1 MKNITKF
8 MVVFLFTS
16 LLLIGC
22 GGGGDSAPV
31 SDTPPVVVKELGY
44 IVDSPVAGIGYSSD
58 KGDVGTTNED
68 GLFNYTSGAVVTFK
82 LGTLILGQVSTFNAD
97 KFLTI
102 QDLVGVDRNETTDAG
117 VLKIARLL
125 QSLDDDKNVSNG
137 ITISQ
142 AMKDLIT
149 QYIADNELTA
159 EESKIEN
166 IALTDIENFVVYV
179 VSETFL
185 SESEVIAHLDAEL
198 QTIINAD
205 SIGQDALYS
214 FKKDENNSIIIVK
227 NSYDD
232 VMVTTIKDAKYSSS
246 KILMAGDTNVFEIE
260 YIADGVILKYNGE
273 NEYVYTDGT
282 TLLVPRIPSE
292 YIGVWQEESYAINI
306 DVAYIYDDR
315 VDVYSFNTDTYEC
328 SILNELTST
337 EFTSLLQT
345 SIDTNLYIKAS
356 TTNLQAFETY
366 CGSYTPVQ
374 TAAVIRSIDLD
385 KFESNID
392 KTIGSSVMGALTD
405 LFGGTIAGTIATKVY
420 NFGLSKAKLIQDTS
434 RNIMEMSDK
443 VKRYVTG
450 TPITSNDTTAYD
462 NLQAKVSTN
471 QISETKDDISN
482 FEDNTNLQS
491 NNTFQDD
498 SFQYAQEDENA
509 TLQTTKI
516 VSYDENASKV
526 EEIPNYDENGTIVS
540 VTTRTNFDTSGTYS
554 ETVETV
560 TTSETNTSA
569 DTNISTEVHTCNSDV
584 GGDYSYSVSERF
596 IGYYLNGLEESITFN
611 ADGTGHV
618 IRNTTSVGSYNKDI
632 ASWGLVSFGSTNFLV
647 FVPSDKINETP
658 NCEIVHFDEYTGTI
672 RLDYGAL
679 YLIKQ

>member
-1 MKNITKF
+1 V
-8 MVVFLFTS
+8 VVFLFTS
-16 LLLIGC
+16 LLFLGC
-22 GGGGDSAPV
+22 GGGGGTGGSSAPV
-31 SDTPPVVVKELGY
+31 SDASPALKEIGY
-44 IVDSPVAGIGYSSD
+44 IVDSPIQGVMYSSD
-58 KGDVGTTNED
+58 KGDIGTTDKD

-82 LGTLILGQVSTFNAD
+82 LATLVLGQVSTFNAD

-102 QDLVGVDRNETTDAG
+102 QDLVGVDRNQTTDAK

-125 QSLDDDKNVSNG
+125 QSLDDDNNVSNG

-149 QYIADNELTA
+149 QYIADNELTT

-166 IALTDIENFVVYV
+166 IALTDIEYFVVYIA
-179 VSETFL
+179 SKTFL
-185 SESEVIAHLDAEL
+185 SESEVIAHLDSEL

-205 SIGQDALYS
+205 SIAQSTLYS

-227 NSYDD
+227 NSFDD
-232 VMVTTIKDAKYSSS
+232 LMVTTIKDAKYSSS

-260 YIADGVILKYNGE
+260 YMADGVILKYNAE

-282 TLLVPRIPSE
+282 TLLVPRIPAE
-292 YIGVWQEESYAINI
+292 YIGVWQEETYTINI

-315 VDVYSFNTDTYEC
+315 VDVYSFNTDTFAC
-328 SILNELTST
+328 SKSNELTSV
-337 EFTSLLQT
+337 EFTSLLQS
-345 SIDTNLYIKAS
+345 SIDTNLYIKANTS
-356 TTNLQAFETY
+356 NLQAFETY
-366 CGSYTPVQ
+366 CGSYTPLP
-374 TAAVIRSIDLD
+374 TATVSRSIDLN
-385 KFESNID
+385 KFESIID

-420 NFGLSKAKLIQDTS
+420 DFGVSKAKLIQDTS
-434 RNIMEMSDK
+434 RDIMEMSEK
-443 VKRYVTG
+443 VTRYVTG
-450 TPITSNDTTAYD
+450 TPSTSNDTTAYD
-462 NLQAKVSTN
+462 NLQVKVSTN
-471 QISETKDDISN
+471 QISETKNDISN

-491 NNTFQDD
+491 NNTFRDD
-498 SFQYAQEDENA
+498 SFQYAQEDENSN
-509 TLQTTKI
+509 LQTTKVI
-516 VSYDENASKV
+516 SYDENASKV

-540 VTTRTNFDTSGTYS
+540 VTTRTNFDTSGGYTQ
-554 ETVETV
+554 TVQIV

-584 GGDYSYSVSERF
+584 GGNYSYSVSEKF

-611 ADGTGHV
+611 ANGTGHV